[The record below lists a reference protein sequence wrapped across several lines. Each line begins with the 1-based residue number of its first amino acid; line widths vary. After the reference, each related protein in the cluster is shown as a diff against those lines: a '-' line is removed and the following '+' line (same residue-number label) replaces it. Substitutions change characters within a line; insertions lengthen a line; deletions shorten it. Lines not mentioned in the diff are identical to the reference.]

1 MAGVSARE
9 LGTLRRGQTIALSL
23 VAALA
28 AGLVCWKLVGLA
40 AARAP
45 AAPTPTVVPVTAA
58 AAKQE
63 NVPAIV
69 PALGTVLSQDIVN
82 VMPRVN
88 GQITQIYFK
97 QGDQVTANQP
107 LFLIDPRPYQAALEQ
122 AQGQLAHDQAVLAEA
137 RMDLARY
144 RRLEAQNS
152 IATQT
157 EQDQAF
163 VVGQDAGTVKLDE
176 ANLATAALNLS
187 YCHIGAPIAGL
198 TGALQVD
205 LGNYVTASSSALSTS
220 STQSVGSAQAAATGA
235 TSSAGVTPLVTI
247 TQMHPIFVSFSV
259 PEGEL
264 DTILENQ
271 AKGALTVEAY
281 SQAGKLLASGKLTLI
296 NNQVAT
302 TTGTI
307 LLEGTFAN
315 RRERLWPGEF
325 VAVRL
330 VEFVRR
336 NAITVPA
343 EAVMT
348 GPTGPYVYV
357 VGAANKVSRV
367 NVQVTATQANIAV
380 IGKGLQAGEEVV
392 TNGQYR
398 LDDGVAVKVQT
409 PKAAAAS

>member
-45 AAPTPTVVPVTAA
+45 AAATPAAVPVTAA

-187 YCHIGAPIAGL
+187 YCHIDAPIAGL
-198 TGALQVD
+198 HRGA
-205 LGNYVTASSSALSTS
+205 
-220 STQSVGSAQAAATGA
+220 
-235 TSSAGVTPLVTI
+235 AGRSGQLCD
-247 TQMHPIFVSFSV
+247 
-259 PEGEL
+259 G
-264 DTILENQ
+264 
-271 AKGALTVEAY
+271 VE
-281 SQAGKLLASGKLTLI
+281 Q
-296 NNQVAT
+296 
-302 TTGTI
+302 
-307 LLEGTFAN
+307 
-315 RRERLWPGEF
+315 
-325 VAVRL
+325 RL
-330 VEFVRR
+330 VDEQHAIGGQRSGRGDRR
-336 NAITVPA
+336 DQL
-343 EAVMT
+343 
-348 GPTGPYVYV
+348 GGRD
-357 VGAANKVSRV
+357 AAW
-367 NVQVTATQANIAV
+367 
-380 IGKGLQAGEEVV
+380 
-392 TNGQYR
+392 
-398 LDDGVAVKVQT
+398 
-409 PKAAAAS
+409 

>member
-176 ANLATAALNLS
+176 ANLATAALNLA
-187 YCHIGAPIAGL
+187 YCHIDAPIAGL

-220 STQSVGSAQAAATGA
+220 STQSVGSAQAAATGT

-330 VEFVRR
+330 VEFIRR

>member
-1 MAGVSARE
+1 M
-9 LGTLRRGQTIALSL
+9 RRGTAIALTL

-40 AARAP
+40 TARAP
-45 AAPTPTVVPVTAA
+45 AAATPAAVPVTAA

-97 QGDQVTANQP
+97 QGDQVAANQP
-107 LFLIDPRPYQAALEQ
+107 LFLIDPRPYQAALDQ

-137 RMDLARY
+137 KMDLARY
-144 RRLEAQNS
+144 SRLEAQNS

-163 VVGQDAGTVKLDE
+163 VVGQDEGTVKLDQ
-176 ANLATAALNLS
+176 ANLATAALNLL
-187 YCHIGAPIAGL
+187 YCHIDAPIAGL

-205 LGNYVTASSSALSTS
+205 LGNYVQAASSAQQSSS
-220 STQSVGSAQAAATGA
+220 STQASTGG
-235 TSSAGVTPLVTI
+235 TTLSAGVTPLVTI
-247 TQMHPIFVSFSV
+247 TQMHPIYVSFSV
-259 PEGEL
+259 PEGDL

-271 AKGALTVEAY
+271 AKGALAIEAY
-281 SQAGKLLASGKLTLI
+281 SQAGKLLAAGKLSLI
-296 NNQVAT
+296 DNQVAT
-302 TTGTI
+302 STGTI

-315 RRERLWPGEF
+315 RRLRLWPGEF

-330 VEFVRR
+330 IEFIRR

-357 VGAANKVSRV
+357 IGSGNKVSRV
-367 NVQVTATQANIAV
+367 TVQVVATQGSIAV
-380 IGKGLQAGEEVV
+380 IGKGLRAGEQVV

-398 LDDGVAVKVQT
+398 LGDGVAVTVRPPT
-409 PKAAAAS
+409 AAPAG

>member
-1 MAGVSARE
+1 
-9 LGTLRRGQTIALSL
+9 
-23 VAALA
+23 
-28 AGLVCWKLVGLA
+28 
-40 AARAP
+40 
-45 AAPTPTVVPVTAA
+45 
-58 AAKQE
+58 
-63 NVPAIV
+63 
-69 PALGTVLSQDIVN
+69 
-82 VMPRVN
+82 
-88 GQITQIYFK
+88 
-97 QGDQVTANQP
+97 
-107 LFLIDPRPYQAALEQ
+107 
-122 AQGQLAHDQAVLAEA
+122 
-137 RMDLARY
+137 
-144 RRLEAQNS
+144 
-152 IATQT
+152 
-157 EQDQAF
+157 
-163 VVGQDAGTVKLDE
+163 
-176 ANLATAALNLS
+176 
-187 YCHIGAPIAGL
+187 
-198 TGALQVD
+198 QVD

-220 STQSVGSAQAAATGA
+220 STQSVGSAQAAATGT

-281 SQAGKLLASGKLTLI
+281 SQAGKLLTTGRLTLI

-330 VEFVRR
+330 VEFIRR
-336 NAITVPA
+336 DAITVPA

-357 VGAANKVSRV
+357 VGSGNKVSRV

-409 PKAAAAS
+409 PKAAAAG